1 MNKHTVAF
9 LWSEY
14 AEMKINYIVSYSQ
27 NLGIFMRQGDCAGL
41 GSVVA

>member
-14 AEMKINYIVSYSQ
+14 AEMKIDYIVSYSP
-27 NLGIFMRQGDCAGL
+27 NLGIFMRRGDFTEL